1 MAAARSTSNQEKKK
15 KKKEKGKKRNIA
27 FRLSKRHEII
37 VLKISSEFPKIFSE
51 RDEGDKEPEAA
62 WMDAIGL
69 KERLKL
75 KRLRHLKNKPSE
87 HLATQA
93 SML

>member
-1 MAAARSTSNQEKKK
+1 MAAARSTSNQE
-15 KKKEKGKKRNIA
+15 KKEKGKKRNIA

-75 KRLRHLKNKPSE
+75 KRLRHLKNTPSE